1 MHAGG
6 CQECGRG
13 MGRNSLV
20 GKGLY
25 FGVMEMFGTRQ
36 RRWLHSIV
44 NALNV
49 SELFILKRLIFM

>member
-1 MHAGG
+1 M
-6 CQECGRG
+6 
-13 MGRNSLV
+13 

-44 NALNV
+44 NVLNV
-49 SELFILKRLIFM
+49 SGLFILKRLIFM